1 MTTRRNAAPTGLR
14 FATWRGFSPTGR
26 QNLDGHFS
34 TESRYAITISFPA
47 FQYLFTGAVFYY
59 TYSTE
64 SSDVS
69 TPVIQLYGA
78 KTSSLKVGGFLVY
91 ASLVPFPCF
100 RRNLVTCPAVSTPCQ
115 LSPSSVSSHIRVF
128 CQHPSPANKTFYPRP
143 ADSIGHSVR
152 PSLRPSVRPSVPPS
166 VHPSKFTFFT
176 FLAFTGVFCITA
188 PAHQHA
194 TWVAAYPALFPF
206 LVADT
211 QLLKRLCPSV
221 RPLVRRSVRRSVTLS
236 SK

>member
-1 MTTRRNAAPTGLR
+1 MSSDETLSLSWNFLTTCFSSVLCKKPLLVTTRRNAAPTGLR

-69 TPVIQLYGA
+69 TPVIQLHGA

-100 RRNLVTCPAVSTPCQ
+100 RRNLVTCLVNILHLQ
-115 LSPSSVSSHIRVF
+115 IKLFLLS
-128 CQHPSPANKTFYPRP
+128 
-143 ADSIGHSVR
+143 
-152 PSLRPSVRPSVPPS
+152 L
-166 VHPSKFTFFT
+166 TFFLSRWRRRGGRKSRISMT
-176 FLAFTGVFCITA
+176 
-188 PAHQHA
+188 
-194 TWVAAYPALFPF
+194 
-206 LVADT
+206 
-211 QLLKRLCPSV
+211 
-221 RPLVRRSVRRSVTLS
+221 LVR
-236 SK
+236 